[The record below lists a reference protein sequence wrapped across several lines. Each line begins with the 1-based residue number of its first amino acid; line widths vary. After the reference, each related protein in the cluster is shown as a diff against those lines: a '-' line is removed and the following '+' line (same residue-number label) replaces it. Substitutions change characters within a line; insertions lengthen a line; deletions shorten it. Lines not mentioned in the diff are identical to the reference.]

1 MLKDIVINALRED
14 LHPAGDVT
22 SQAIFSDEV
31 DNFQLLCKE
40 DGVLSGIEIFKE
52 VFQFIDPQIKT
63 NIFFQDGSRI
73 CRNEIIAE
81 LSGKTLNILTAE
93 RTALNFLSH
102 LSGIASKTAKYVKL
116 ADNKIR
122 IKDTRKTI
130 PGLRKLEKYA
140 VRCGGGLNHRSGLY
154 DMVMIKDNHIDAA
167 GSITEAVSKVRS
179 RWKNKF
185 TIEVEARNIVEVK
198 EALAC
203 NIDVIMLDNMPVDT
217 MKEAVKLIQ
226 HSVEIEI
233 SGNVTLDKIPL
244 LKELGINYV
253 SVGALTHSVKALDF
267 SLIKVKDRI

>member
-1 MLKDIVINALRED
+1 MLKDIIINALRED